1 MNYFATFVLFAAAG
15 NACLAADVD
24 TLKVGEHFQVER
36 IPFGS
41 GTPATATTLGT
52 ETAEIVVDGLYHV
65 PNYLPGFPTA
75 ATIWPR
81 ELPIECESDPFTGG
95 PSCTGYRVLPAVGRG
110 EYLFIRPVMKPVP
123 PPPLIPVVES
133 AVSPPPPPLPIALKK
148 PLG

>member
-15 NACLAADVD
+15 HICLAADGK
-24 TLKVGEHFQVER
+24 TLEVGEHVQVER
-36 IPFGS
+36 ITFGS
-41 GTPATATTLGT
+41 GTPATAATVGT

-81 ELPIECESDPFTGG
+81 ELPIECEANAVNGAM
-95 PSCTGYRVLPAVGRG
+95 SCTGYRVLPAVGRG

-123 PPPLIPVVES
+123 PPLTPVVAP
-133 AVSPPPPPLPIALKK
+133 AVAPPTLPLPVALKK

>member
-1 MNYFATFVLFAAAG
+1 LNYFATFVLFAAAG
-15 NACLAADVD
+15 NSCLAVDVE
-24 TLKVGEHFQVER
+24 TLNVGEHFQVER

-41 GTPATATTLGT
+41 GTPATATTVGT

-81 ELPIECESDPFTGG
+81 ELPIECEADHLTGG
-95 PSCTGYRVLPAVGRG
+95 PSCAGYRVLPAGGRG
-110 EYLFIRPVMKPVP
+110 EYLFIRPVIKTVP
-123 PPPLIPVVES
+123 PPLTPAVAP
-133 AVSPPPPPLPIALKK
+133 AVSPPAPPSPVALKK